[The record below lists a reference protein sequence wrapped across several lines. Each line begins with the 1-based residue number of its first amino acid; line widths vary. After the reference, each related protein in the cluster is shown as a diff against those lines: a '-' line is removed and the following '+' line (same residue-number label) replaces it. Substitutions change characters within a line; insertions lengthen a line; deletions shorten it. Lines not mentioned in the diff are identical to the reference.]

1 MPRDSLG
8 LNMGDL
14 LESSRPP
21 TESVTHLGEA
31 LVVMFRNLASGL
43 LLALA
48 CLPGCKDDASK
59 AGSASVTTVGAP
71 LSVKRGLLVARGL
84 GGIDGL
90 QHTNSLEALR
100 CNYAR
105 GFRWFDVDVEATA
118 DGELVAFRSGDEKQ
132 AGLSDPVSKLR
143 AADLDAKKYAQQY
156 SIPRFSAL
164 LAEADR
170 LGDVVLVVDTG
181 RSSKQAEQAV
191 SRALGYGPK
200 HSTRIVLQAFRLK
213 ELARVAGLSKELGA
227 GLMLNLG
234 ASDGDDAKVEAAVRK
249 YPLLGVVTTEQR
261 FTPWL
266 AERLHAAN
274 VPVLVQTINEHKD
287 IVSLSR
293 AGADGFY
300 TDRYV
305 PFDRLA
311 ADPATLMECGKTKPS
326 DTQLRAWTER
336 DVSEHGDYKLPKCA
350 KRKSGHLE
358 LSDCDERAVI
368 RSNDLAVPAG
378 QPLHVALDV
387 EAGEQGAS
395 FWIELVQKKRGA
407 LRPRELVT
415 LKPKERRAL
424 RYDVDLPKG
433 SQGAVAKLGLAS
445 KKDSLTVYRLQVFH
459 GEGRSQPAPAEPGQV
474 EPAPAGD
481 AGG

>member
-1 MPRDSLG
+1 
-8 LNMGDL
+8 
-14 LESSRPP
+14 
-21 TESVTHLGEA
+21 
-31 LVVMFRNLASGL
+31 MFRNLASGL

-48 CLPGCKDDASK
+48 VLPGCKKDEASQ
-59 AGSASVTTVGAP
+59 AASGATTTTVSAP

-105 GFRWFDVDVEATA
+105 GFRWFDVDLKLTA
-118 DGELVAFRSGDEKQ
+118 DGELVCFRGGDEKK
-132 AGLSDPVSKLR
+132 AGLSDAISKLR
-143 AADLDAKKYAQQY
+143 AADVDATKYAQQY
-156 SIPRFSAL
+156 SIPRFSTL

-170 LGDVVLVVDTG
+170 LGGVVLVLDTG
-181 RSSKQAEQAV
+181 RWSKQTEQAV

-200 HSTRIVLQAFRLK
+200 HSTRLVLQAYRLK
-213 ELARVAGLSKELGA
+213 ELERVADLSKELGA
-227 GLMLNLG
+227 GLMLSLG

-249 YPLLGVVTTEQR
+249 YPLLAVVTTEQR

-274 VPVLVQTINEHKD
+274 VPVLVQTINEHTD

-326 DTQLRAWTER
+326 DAQLRSWTER
-336 DVSEHGDYKLPKCA
+336 DVLEQGDYKLPKCA
-350 KRKSGHLE
+350 KRKSGRLE
-358 LSDCDERAVI
+358 LSGCDERAVI
-368 RSNDLAVPAG
+368 RSNALAVPAP

-387 EAGEQGAS
+387 EAGAQGAS
-395 FWIELVQKKRGA
+395 FWIELVQKKHGE
-407 LRPRELVT
+407 LRPRELIT
-415 LKPKERRAL
+415 LKAGDRRAL

-445 KKDSLTVYRLQVFH
+445 KQDRLTVHRFQVFH
-459 GEGRSQPAPAEPGQV
+459 GEGRSQPAQA

-481 AGG
+481 AGD